1 MQTLLRL
8 SGVIDRISWIFGI
21 IASGFVL
28 LSCAISAGNA
38 TSRYLFDISSNAWLE
53 VQWQMFAGIFLLGAP
68 WVLKLNGHVRVDLIY
83 GGLSTRGKA
92 WVDVFGLIFFLFPVC
107 FVMIR
112 LSLPWVETAILRG
125 EMSSNAGGLPVWPV
139 KVMLPLGFGLL
150 ALQGFAEL
158 IRRIAALRGEA
169 ALDLSYERPIQ

>member
-1 MQTLLRL
+1 LRL
-8 SGVIDRISWIFGI
+8 AGFIDRISWVFGI
-21 IASGFVL
+21 VASGLVL
-28 LSCAISAGNA
+28 LSCFISAGNA
-38 TSRYLFDISSNAWLE
+38 MMRYLFDMSSNAWLE

-68 WVLKLNGHVRVDLIY
+68 WVLKMNGHVRVDLIY

-107 FVMIR
+107 FLMTR
-112 LSLPWVETAILRG
+112 LSLPWVETAITRG

-139 KVMLPLGFGLL
+139 KVLLPLGFGLL

-158 IRRIAALRGEA
+158 IRRVAALRGVTTID
-169 ALDLSYERPIQ
+169 LDYERPIQ

>member
-1 MQTLLRL
+1 VQALLRL
-8 SGVIDRISWIFGI
+8 AGVIDRISWVFGI

-28 LSCAISAGNA
+28 LSCFISAGNA
-38 TSRYLFDISSNAWLE
+38 TMRYLFDISSNAWLE

-112 LSLPWVETAILRG
+112 LGLPWFETALGRG

-139 KVMLPLGFGLL
+139 KAMLPLGFSLL
-150 ALQGFAEL
+150 ALQGVAEL
-158 IRRIAALRGEA
+158 IRRVAALQGSAE
-169 ALDLSYERPIQ
+169 LDLNYERPIQ